1 MKKFFVFVFV
11 IVIVG
16 LFSSCGHKNEPST
29 SDSGDTVALKYAKLL
44 QIVKYNTFTEVSIL
58 NPWKQG
64 EVLHRYLL
72 SPHFLTNDE
81 LGQSDA
87 TFIQTPLNHLVV
99 YTAAHTWLLNQLG
112 ARQNIAGVCDR
123 SYIIAKWARL
133 LNDCGNAMNPD
144 VEKIIQL
151 NPDGLILSPFENSG
165 GYGKVEQ
172 LGVPV
177 IEAADYMETSALGR
191 AEWMLFYG
199 MLVGKEEEA
208 IKLFRSVENNYNSI
222 KVQGSKFK
230 VQGSRFKVQGSTT
243 KGKQIVPDSKSL
255 HPLVMVDLKQSSAWY
270 VPAGGSTL
278 GRMIADA
285 GGKYAFSDD
294 KRSGSIPFSFETML
308 EKNHD
313 ADIWLIKYNG
323 SEDITLNQLKQDFAG
338 YTQFEAFR
346 SGNVYGCNTDYVPF
360 YEEVPFHPDWLLSDY
375 VKIFNNDNTNLRYYK
390 KVQSGVEYD
399 E

>member
-1 MKKFFVFVFV
+1 MKKIFVFVFV

-44 QIVKYNTFTEVSIL
+44 QIVKYSTFTEVSIL

-81 LGQSDA
+81 IGQSDA
-87 TFIQTPLNHLVV
+87 TFIQIPLNHLVV

-165 GYGKVEQ
+165 GYGKIEQ

-199 MLVGKEEEA
+199 MLVGKEKEA

-222 KVQGSKFK
+222 KAQSLSANEKQTASGSKK
-230 VQGSRFKVQGSTT
+230 N
-243 KGKQIVPDSKSL
+243 

-270 VPAGGSTL
+270 VPAGSSTL

-308 EKNHD
+308 EKNYD
-313 ADIWLIKYNG
+313 ADVWLIKYNG

-338 YTQFEAFR
+338 YTQFEAFC

-360 YEEVPFHPDWLLSDY
+360 YEEVPFHPDWLLKDY
-375 VKIFNNDNTNLRYYK
+375 VKIFNPSTDLGTNNTNLRYYK
-390 KVQSGVEYD
+390 KAQSGVE
-399 E
+399 